1 MQLSNLQELPRGHD
15 DEYHDA
21 PQMDASLCTNS
32 HFHDQNHNDRTENH
46 SAHAH
51 PPDCNGECNNLFASQ
66 YRFLASS
73 SNQSQTVLTSIEGP
87 FSIVARLEAS
97 TLHTS
102 STTSFSSP

>member
-1 MQLSNLQELPRGHD
+1 MVQLSNLQELLQGHD

-21 PQMDASLCTNS
+21 PQMDDSLCTNS
-32 HFHDQNHNDRTENH
+32 HFHDQMENH

-51 PPDCNGECNNLFASQ
+51 PLDCNGECNNLSASQ
-66 YRFLASS
+66 YHFLASS
-73 SNQSQTVLTSIEGP
+73 SNQSQTVLTSIESP

-102 STTSFSSP
+102 STT

>member
-1 MQLSNLQELPRGHD
+1 MVQLSNPQELLRGHV

-21 PQMDASLCTNS
+21 RQMDDSLYTNS
-32 HFHDQNHNDRTENH
+32 HFHDQSHSDQMVNH

-51 PPDCNGECNNLFASQ
+51 LLDYNDEYSNQFASQ
-66 YRFLASS
+66 YHFLASS
-73 SNQSQTVLTSIEGP
+73 SNQSQTVLTSIESP

-102 STTSFSSP
+102 STT

>member
-1 MQLSNLQELPRGHD
+1 MVQLSNLQELLQGRD

-21 PQMDASLCTNS
+21 PQMDDSLCTSS
-32 HFHDQNHNDRTENH
+32 HFHDQNHNDRMENH

-51 PPDCNGECNNLFASQ
+51 PLDCNGECNNLFASQ
-66 YRFLASS
+66 YHFLASS
-73 SNQSQTVLTSIEGP
+73 SNQSQTVLTSIESP

-102 STTSFSSP
+102 STT